1 MARGGV
7 NKVILIGNVGADP
20 ELRYTAGG
28 TAVTNFNIA
37 TNESWTD
44 SSGERQERT
53 EWHRIVVWGRLAEI
67 CNQYLRKGSKVFI
80 EGRLQTRSWETQDG
94 QKRYTTEVVARDMQ
108 MLDSRGDFDSGGGGS
123 QGSGKPND
131 LPAER
136 GPAQAGGAGD
146 AGSGSPG
153 NGGGGGRDTGSGG
166 STPPPFGSDDDD
178 LPF

>member
-108 MLDSRGDFDSGGGGS
+108 MLDSRGDFDSGGS
-123 QGSGKPND
+123 MS
-131 LPAER
+131 E
-136 GPAQAGGAGD
+136 GPGQPPEGPRD
-146 AGSGSPG
+146 VRSGSPE
-153 NGGGGGRDTGSGG
+153 NGAGKDTGSGG
-166 STPPPFGSDDDD
+166 SGPPPFGADDD

>member
-28 TAVTNFNIA
+28 TAVSNFNIA
-37 TNESWTD
+37 TNENWTD

-108 MLDSRGDFDSGGGGS
+108 MLDSRGDFESGGS
-123 QGSGKPND
+123 MS
-131 LPAER
+131 ER
-136 GPAQAGGAGD
+136 PGPPR
-146 AGSGSPG
+146 SGSPE
-153 NGGGGGRDTGSGG
+153 NGAGKDTGSGG
-166 STPPPFGSDDDD
+166 SGPPPFGADDD